1 MFFKKITYQFYT
13 AVTLFLAC
21 IVLSIQLQSYLIL
34 AIPFIYIL
42 IPFVFDFCVNRTE
55 DLFWLL
61 IVMLPLSTELN
72 ITSSLG
78 IDFPDEIF
86 MILLTALVLIKILH
100 QPKCFPAN
108 LYHEPLFLLLLMMM
122 SWVFISTC
130 FASHP
135 ILSIKFFLAR
145 IWYIVPFVLLPQIL
159 LHSQTRV
166 KKMVLLLLIPML
178 FIVIQTLFRHASYG
192 FSFVDIKKTINP
204 FFRNHVNYSSMLVC
218 LLAPAIA
225 LRYLTS
231 TTNKNRKWISL
242 AIFIGLIGLFFSYS
256 RGAWVALIVGILFAF
271 LMYQNWV
278 KKIIIFAISLLL
290 ITGSWLLAN
299 YHYMRFAPDHDRT
312 IFHTDFSEHMA
323 ATISMKD
330 VSNAERFYRWV
341 AGMRMFVERP
351 VTGFGPNNFY
361 PSYRPYTL
369 NAFET
374 WVSNNPEHS
383 SIHNYFLLTLA
394 EQGIPGLILLTLLW
408 LSMLFRLQYLY
419 NKLQNQFDRI
429 VTITVGAMLAMILTI
444 NLMSDMIET
453 DKIGSL
459 FWLCVGFVFILNRKL
474 QDERSSI
481 A

>member
-1 MFFKKITYQFYT
+1 MFFSKISYQLYT
-13 AVTLFLAC
+13 AFSLFLVC
-21 IVLSIQLQSYLIL
+21 IVLAIQLHSNLVL
-34 AIPFIYIL
+34 AIPFIYL
-42 IPFVFDFCVNRTE
+42 LLPFAFDFCVNRTE
-55 DLFWLL
+55 NLFWLL

-78 IDFPDEIF
+78 IDFPDEIL
-86 MILLTALVLIKILH
+86 MILLTGFVLIKIVH
-100 QPKCFPAN
+100 QPKWFPVN
-108 LYHEPLFLLLLMMM
+108 LYQEPLFLLLLFMMI
-122 SWVFISTC
+122 WVFISAC
-130 FASHP
+130 FANHP
-135 ILSIKFFLAR
+135 LLSFKFFLAR

-159 LHSQTRV
+159 LQTQTRI
-166 KKMVLLLLIPML
+166 KKMLLLLLIPML
-178 FIVIQTLFRHASYG
+178 FIVIQTLLRHASYG

-225 LRYLTS
+225 LRYLTDV
-231 TTNKNRKWISL
+231 TNKNRKWITL

-256 RGAWVALIVGILFAF
+256 RGSWVALIIGILFAF
-271 LMYQNWV
+271 LMHRNWV
-278 KKIIIFAISLLL
+278 KKIL
-290 ITGSWLLAN
+290 ILSIAVLFIAGSWLLAN

-323 ATISMKD
+323 ATINMKD

-341 AGMRMFVERP
+341 AGMRMFVEKP

-369 NAFET
+369 NVFET

-383 SIHNYFLLTLA
+383 SVHNYFLLTLA
-394 EQGIPGLILLTLLW
+394 EQGIPGLILLILLW
-408 LSMLFRLQYLY
+408 FGMFFRLQYLY
-419 NKLQNQFDRI
+419 NKLQNQYDRI
-429 VTITVGAMLAMILTI
+429 VAITVATMLAMILSI

-474 QDERSSI
+474 QDERNSI